1 MLSTV
6 GMKQRMSYP
15 ICLHLGRVTPFLA
28 AVARNYTEEVT
39 GKKPELDR
47 RSQKWIETA
56 EFF

>member
-1 MLSTV
+1 
-6 GMKQRMSYP
+6 MSYP